1 MRLLATLLKGGSG
14 RGGRVRSSA
23 AQETVN
29 MRKKAIDKNLRKALL
44 EEGSFAQ
51 ALFEYELEEHIQE
64 YIQSKRADRDKFFLA
79 ITEHSNDVAML
90 LIDEADNVHINE
102 AARELLKQLWRGAY
116 KKNLQTMIPGMAD
129 TLAAGYLY
137 AAGVKVVD
145 SVYAG
150 MN

>member
-1 MRLLATLLKGGSG
+1 MRVLATLQKGESG
-14 RGGRVRSSA
+14 RGGSLRSSG

-29 MRKKAIDKNLRKALL
+29 MGKKAIEKNLRRALL

-64 YIQSKRADRDKFFLA
+64 YIRSKRADSDRYFLA
-79 ITEHSNDVAML
+79 ITEHTNEVAML

-102 AARELLKQLWRGAY
+102 AARGLLKQLWRSAY
-116 KKNLQTMIPGMAD
+116 KKNLQTLIPGMAD

-145 SVYAG
+145 RV
-150 MN
+150 